1 MSKPVFDFSQMDF
14 SRVAIIGS
22 AGSGKTTLAKQ
33 LGTLFDRP
41 VTHLDKILWGENWTE
56 LTHEQ
61 RLQILQPIVDLSQWI
76 IDGTWAKTL
85 EYRYKRATLVIF
97 LDYKPTFCAWRAFRR
112 SLKHKGIQRDDLAE
126 GCIEKINFGFY
137 RYILNF
143 RKNTLP
149 RIKNMQQTYP
159 DVPVLCLKTTKQTK
173 AFLSALQSFL
183 TK

>member
-1 MSKPVFDFSQMDF
+1 MTKHTYDFSQMDF

-22 AGSGKTTLAKQ
+22 AGSGKTTFAKS
-33 LGTLFDRP
+33 LGNLLNRP

-61 RLQILQPIVDLSQWI
+61 RLEILAPIVDLPQWI
-76 IDGTWAKTL
+76 IDGTWANTL
-85 EYRYKRATLVIF
+85 ECRYKRATLVIF
-97 LDYKPTFCAWRAFRR
+97 LNHKPLSCAMRAFRR
-112 SLKHKGIQRDDLAE
+112 SLKYKGIQRDDLAD
-126 GCIEKINFGFY
+126 GCIERVNFGFY

-159 DVPVLCLKTTKQTK
+159 NVPVISLKTTKQNK
-173 AFLSALQSFL
+173 AFLSALQNFL
-183 TK
+183 AK